1 MTKMGKKEIR
11 AEVKKRRA
19 EAELGT
25 LHENSKKIVETFV
38 NLPQYQNTDLLLA
51 YVDAKREVETRLL
64 MERAWKDHKK
74 VAAPRVDGDG
84 IMDYYYINSL
94 DDLDPGSFGIMEP
107 KMDCPICED
116 ENGLMLMPGV
126 AFDEHCHRVGY
137 GGGYYDRYLE
147 KHPDIVHIALAF
159 EFQVFPEVP
168 FEAHDILPQMLV
180 TEKRIIRPEETSEK
194 TLEEIG
200 RRAKAA
206 EPVLRI
212 MGTTKKNEVLLHVA
226 DALIKEQNYILG
238 KNAKDVEIAKKNG
251 MEPGMVDRLMLTKDR
266 IAGMAE
272 GIRQVAALPD
282 PVGEVTSMKQRP
294 NGLMIGWKKVPLGV
308 IGMIYE
314 SRPNVTA
321 DAFSL
326 CFKAGNV
333 VILRGGSDAF
343 LSNCAI
349 TKVIRTALAE
359 MDIPEDAVQLI
370 EDTSRETVKAFMQL
384 NQYVDVLI
392 PRGGAG
398 LIRSVVENSRIP
410 VIETGTGNC
419 HIFVDESADF
429 DMAIDII
436 FNAKTQRIGV
446 CNACESLVIHEKI
459 VDAFLPRLKA
469 RLDEKHVQMR
479 GDEKACAA
487 AEGLVKA
494 TEEDWGREYL
504 DYILSVKT
512 VKNIDEAITHIN
524 RYNTGHSEAIVTK
537 DYANA
542 QKFLNEIDA
551 AAVYVNASTRF
562 TDGYEFGFGAEIGIS
577 TQKLHAR
584 GPMGLDALTSGKYII
599 YGNGQIR

>member
-1 MTKMGKKEIR
+1 M
-11 AEVKKRRA
+11 A
-19 EAELGT
+19 
-25 LHENSKKIVETFV
+25 
-38 NLPQYQNTDLLLA
+38 Q
-51 YVDAKREVETRLL
+51 
-64 MERAWKDHKK
+64 
-74 VAAPRVDGDG
+74 
-84 IMDYYYINSL
+84 
-94 DDLDPGSFGIMEP
+94 
-107 KMDCPICED
+107 
-116 ENGLMLMPGV
+116 
-126 AFDEHCHRVGY
+126 
-137 GGGYYDRYLE
+137 YLE

-180 TEKRIIRPEETSEK
+180 TEKRIIRPEETSER

-238 KNAKDVEIAKKNG
+238 KNAKDVEIAKENG
-251 MEPGMVDRLMLTKDR
+251 MEPGMVDRLMLTEDR

-392 PRGGAG
+392 PRGGVG

-446 CNACESLVIHEKI
+446 CNACESI
-459 VDAFLPRLKA
+459 VVHRAIAKEFLPCLPVYQPVHQIKSGHYS
-469 RLDEKHVQMR
+469 KQ
-479 GDEKACAA
+479 
-487 AEGLVKA
+487 
-494 TEEDWGREYL
+494 
-504 DYILSVKT
+504 YIHSNDVYMQFPS
-512 VKNIDEAITHIN
+512 ITH
-524 RYNTGHSEAIVTK
+524 RGT
-537 DYANA
+537 
-542 QKFLNEIDA
+542 
-551 AAVYVNASTRF
+551 
-562 TDGYEFGFGAEIGIS
+562 
-577 TQKLHAR
+577 TQKQK
-584 GPMGLDALTSGKYII
+584 SGYRRRITKPGTKLQNVLFVNPHIGTCPKEHDSRHTQSRNI
-599 YGNGQIR
+599 RFPGGQIQNHQYQYTVSFQKPEKQIEQGGQYGHTK

>member
-1 MTKMGKKEIR
+1 MTKNEKQEIR
-11 AEVKKRRA
+11 TEVKRRRA
-19 EAELGT
+19 DADSSF
-25 LHENSKKIVETFV
+25 LHEASRAILDAFIQ
-38 NLPQYQNTDLLLA
+38 LPAYMEAQILLA
-51 YVDAKREVETRLL
+51 YVDAKREVETRSL
-64 MERAWKDHKK
+64 MEQAWKDGKK
-74 VAAPRVDGDG
+74 VAAPRVDGAG
-84 IMDYYYINSL
+84 IMHYYYINSL
-94 DDLDPGSFGIMEP
+94 EELCPGSFGIMEP
-107 KMDCPICED
+107 EESCPLCET
-116 ENGLMLMPGV
+116 EEGLMLMPGV
-126 AFDEHCHRVGY
+126 AFDESCHRVGY

-147 KHPDIVHIALAF
+147 KHPGLVHIALAF

-168 FEAHDILPQMLV
+168 FEAHDILPEMIV
-180 TEKRIIRPEETSEK
+180 TERRIIRTEEKMMK

-200 RRAKAA
+200 VCAKKA

-212 MGTTKKNEVLLHVA
+212 MNTQIKNQALLHMAEVLL
-226 DALIKEQNYILG
+226 DMSGYILSE
-238 KNAKDVEIAKKNG
+238 NAKDVEKARANG
-251 MEPGMVDRLMLTKDR
+251 MNPGMIDRLMLNESR
-266 IAGMAE
+266 IEGMAE
-272 GIRQVAALPD
+272 GIRQVASLPD
-282 PVGEVTSMKQRP
+282 PVGEVMSMKQRP
-294 NGLMIGWKKVPLGV
+294 NGLMIGQKKVPLGV
-308 IGMIYE
+308 IGIIYE

-321 DAFSL
+321 DASAL

-343 LSNCAI
+343 HSNLAI
-349 TKVIRTALAE
+349 VKAIRTALSHQG
-359 MDIPEDAVQLI
+359 IPQDAIQLI
-370 EDTSRETVKAFMQL
+370 EDTRRETVQEFMKM

-398 LIRSVVENSRIP
+398 LIRTVVENSRIP

-436 FNAKTQRIGV
+436 FNAKTQRISV

-469 RLDEKHVQMR
+469 RLDEKKVEMR
-479 GDEKACAA
+479 GDEKALHA
-487 AEGLVKA
+487 AEGLIPA
-494 TEEDWGREYL
+494 TEEDWGMEYL

-512 VKNIDEAITHIN
+512 VSGIDEAIAHIN
-524 RYNTGHSEAIVTK
+524 RYNTGHSEAIITS

-562 TDGYEFGFGAEIGIS
+562 TDGFEFGFGAEIGIS

-584 GPMGLDALTSGKYII
+584 GPMGLEALTSTKYII